1 MLWWLICTIAVGCVS
16 GFLAS
21 KLMGLKSD
29 NWIQN
34 LALGLV
40 GSFVGGFL
48 WNLIF
53 GHTSDKL
60 IGSII
65 ISVIGAC
72 ITIWA
77 YNKFIKK

>member
-29 NWIQN
+29 NWVQN
-34 LALGLV
+34 LVIGLI
-40 GSFVGGFL
+40 GSFVGG
-48 WNLIF
+48 LI
-53 GHTSDKL
+53 GRLIGLTATNL
-60 IGSII
+60 IGSVIL
-65 ISVIGAC
+65 SVIGAC
-72 ITIWA
+72 VALWA

>member
-29 NWIQN
+29 NWVQN
-34 LALGLV
+34 LVIGLI
-40 GSFVGGFL
+40 GSFVGG
-48 WNLIF
+48 LI
-53 GHTSDKL
+53 GKL
-60 IGSII
+60 IGLTATNLIGSVIL
-65 ISVIGAC
+65 SVIGAC
-72 ITIWA
+72 VALWA